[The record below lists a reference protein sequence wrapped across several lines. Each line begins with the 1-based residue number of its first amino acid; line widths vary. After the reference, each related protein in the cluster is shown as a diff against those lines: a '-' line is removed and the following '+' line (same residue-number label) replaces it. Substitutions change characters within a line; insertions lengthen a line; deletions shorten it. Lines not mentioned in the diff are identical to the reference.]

1 MKRSR
6 AELFENDNGSY
17 DVVIHLDQK
26 PNLDHLVTVSGSQT
40 QFFVDFEIADTRK
53 ARAAQRRLFFAL
65 INDIA
70 NFSDASPEWLKELFY
85 LQYEIYTAGK
95 QISLADGT
103 KSSVSDANVLLD
115 LVIDF
120 MFEFHVPFKKGY
132 ELLTKDESFYLYQ
145 CCRHRECM
153 ICHKDHSQIAH
164 YDAVGNRSRATTDH
178 RTHKFWCLCAE
189 HHQEQHE
196 LGVESFIE
204 KYHIHPIKLDQ
215 ETLIKLG
222 LMTQTGV
229 DRIDERNLETSQRI

>member
-1 MKRSR
+1 MQRSR
-6 AELFENDNGSY
+6 AELYENEDGSC

-26 PNLDHLVTVSGSQT
+26 PNMDHLVTVSGSQI

-53 ARAAQRRLFFAL
+53 ARATQRRLFFAL

-70 NFSDASPEWLKELFY
+70 NYSDASPEWLKELFY
-85 LQYEIYTAGK
+85 LQYQIYTAGK

-145 CCRHRECM
+145 CCRHRECFVCGQPADTHHVDV
-153 ICHKDHSQIAH
+153 IGSGLDRTKVDHSKRHLMALCRKHHSEIEQI
-164 YDAVGNRSRATTDH
+164 GPT
-178 RTHKFWCLCAE
+178 KFSEL
-189 HHQEQHE
+189 HH
-196 LGVESFIE
+196 LPVTG
-204 KYHIHPIKLDQ
+204 IKLDV
-215 ETLIKLG
+215 ETLKKI
-222 LMTQTGV
+222 GV
-229 DRIDERNLETSQRI
+229 RGDYSETERIVVEV